1 MSDSSVTPWTVAH
14 QAPLSIAFPKQE
26 YWSGLPSPSPGY
38 LPDPGIKPTSPAWQ
52 ADSLTLSHPGSPLV
66 MVSELIRESAWM
78 LQYVQISGSRMML
91 LKRIHSLVSEQQPL
105 VGLAGEWHSCPWLTA
120 FIIHWPPFQSTKSC
134 TACYM
139 QEVSNELREEGGM
152 KVIRKWVALV
162 FRNQTGEKCDA
173 SWQMGGRAQA
183 VCCKV
188 AEKAICQKTRLR
200 DRDVN
205 DCWHRNHPPSV
216 AGWMSTGNR
225 LGLWQQPRERGPP
238 EHHAPGAPHPLG
250 MEGGQGM
257 SASVLLSLESH
268 ADHHTP
274 SSGETPPSS
283 PGSHAISH
291 SNFCSL
297 QPFPQPCSAANEN
310 FSSFVVLPSL

>member
-26 YWSGLPSPSPGY
+26 YWSGLPSPSPGD
-38 LPDPGIKPTSPAWQ
+38 LPDSGIKPTSPVWQ

-66 MVSELIRESAWM
+66 KVSELIRESAWM
-78 LQYVQISGSRMML
+78 LQCIQISGSRMML
-91 LKRIHSLVSEQQPL
+91 LKGIHSLVSEQQPS
-105 VGLAGEWHSCPWLTA
+105 VGLAGEWHSYPWLTA
-120 FIIHWPPFQSTKSC
+120 FIIHWPPFQSAKSR

-152 KVIRKWVALV
+152 KVIRKWAALV

-173 SWQMGGRAQA
+173 SWQMGGGAQA

-216 AGWMSTGNR
+216 AGWTATGNR
-225 LGLWQQPRERGPP
+225 LSLWQRPLERTSW
-238 EHHAPGAPHPLG
+238 APCS
-250 MEGGQGM
+250 GG
-257 SASVLLSLESH
+257 S
-268 ADHHTP
+268 
-274 SSGETPPSS
+274 SS
-283 PGSHAISH
+283 PGDGGQPGDVSIRRTLPWITCRPPH
-291 SNFCSL
+291 SVLRGNPSL
-297 QPFPQPCSAANEN
+297 FPGKPCHQPEQLLLTPTLPRAL
-310 FSSFVVLPSL
+310 FSSQREF